1 MSGDTGQENELTAE
15 ERRAWNEVSNERI
28 ENGKLRAENAALK
41 TQLDSI
47 TITAR
52 VGHVQRIKDLE
63 RELGWSQYASHCFG
77 DCQFRE
83 RAEKAESACKI
94 EHGKRVAAEAALRVF
109 KRYGKHRGSCVQMAG
124 KQCSCGFDDAATRAG
139 ALSKLPATTP
149 DRSEHGADCVCA
161 DGITSA
167 CRTITPKENV

>member
-1 MSGDTGQENELTAE
+1 MGHEPRNEIRLKDACEKCGSNWTTE
-15 ERRAWNEVSNERI
+15 TQREGIRRINRNTYEH
-28 ENGKLRAENAALK
+28 LK
-41 TQLDSI
+41 AQL
-47 TITAR
+47 A
-52 VGHVQRIKDLE
+52 
-63 RELGWSQYASHCFG
+63 
-77 DCQFRE
+77 
-83 RAEKAESACKI
+83 I
-94 EHGKRVAAEAALRVF
+94 EHDKRVAAEAALRVF